1 MKGEM
6 HPMKLRT
13 ANERFIRALFT
24 LAVVLSQTLASA
36 QGSRRLE
43 PQWWFGG
50 EVGPNFNSYSSDI
63 SQQQFGLA
71 GAPNFTQGSGAGV
84 FLSPLLEYRPDPI
97 WGGMLALGFDGRGG
111 SFTDVA
117 SGGSN
122 YSLRTSMNYISL
134 EPSVRATPFIVPF
147 YFFAGP
153 RFGFTVAKS
162 FTHTVSPGTETNGE
176 WTNARGTVLGA
187 QLGAGYDIPLSDPNS
202 PSQLDLSPF
211 VAFHFGQ
218 GPRSEERWSLT
229 TVRLGLAMKIGS
241 TGGVRRAV
249 ETGVQFSVRAPKL
262 IPVERKV
269 KETFPIRN
277 FIFFD
282 EGSNAIPAR
291 YIKLAHEEAAR
302 FREEQLVQP
311 EPKDLSGRSR
321 RQLTVYHNILN
332 ILGDRMRRHPSAS
345 VKLIGSSEQG
355 TANGRELAE
364 AVKRYLADAFG
375 IEEQRILTEG
385 RSKPEIPSMQPGA
398 TRELELVRPED
409 RRVDITSAEPQ
420 LLEPVQII
428 SLQEDPLDSDVLLTV
443 TGAEDLLA
451 SWSVAATDE
460 NGATKRYGPFTSP
473 EERISGKTILGDR
486 MQGRYTVVLDG
497 ITKSG
502 QTVEKEQTIRLVRSD
517 QPEEEPGLRFSI
529 LFEFDQSKTVST
541 YERFLTGTVA
551 PLIPEGG
558 SVIIHGHTDIIGE
571 ESHNLKLAR
580 DRAQETM
587 AVLQRELAKAGKR
600 RVKFDTYGFGE
611 DVRRAPFDNR
621 LPEERFYNRTVIID
635 ILPE

>member
-1 MKGEM
+1 ME
-6 HPMKLRT
+6 PRP
-13 ANERFIRALFT
+13 ANGRLIKALFT
-24 LAVVLSQTLASA
+24 LAVVLLQTPAGA
-36 QGSRRLE
+36 QESRRLE

-50 EVGPNFNSYSSDI
+50 AVGPNFNSYSSDI
-63 SQQQFGLA
+63 SQQQFGLT

-111 SFTDVA
+111 SFTDV
-117 SGGSN
+117 SGGGSN
-122 YSLRTSMNYISL
+122 YSLRTAMNYISL

-147 YFFAGP
+147 YFFGGP
-153 RFGFTVAKS
+153 RFGFNVAKS
-162 FTHTVSPGTETNGE
+162 FTHTVSPGTETSGE
-176 WTNARGTVLGA
+176 WTNARGTLLGA

-202 PSQLDLSPF
+202 PNQLDVSPF
-211 VAFHFGQ
+211 IAFHFGQ

-229 TVRLGLAMKIGS
+229 TVRLGLAMKVGS

-277 FIFFD
+277 YLFFD
-282 EGSNAIPAR
+282 EGSNAIPQR
-291 YIKLAHEEAAR
+291 YVKLAREEAVR

-332 ILGDRMRRHPSAS
+332 ILGDRMRRHPSAT

-355 TANGRELAE
+355 PANGRELAE
-364 AVKRYLADAFG
+364 AVKRYLGDAFG

-428 SLQEDPLDSDVLLTV
+428 SLQEDPLDSDVLLAV

-460 NGATKRYGPFTSP
+460 NGTTKRYGPFTSS

-486 MQGRYTVVLDG
+486 MQGRYTIVLDG

-541 YERFLTGTVA
+541 YERFLSGTVA

-571 ESHNLKLAR
+571 ESHNLKLSR